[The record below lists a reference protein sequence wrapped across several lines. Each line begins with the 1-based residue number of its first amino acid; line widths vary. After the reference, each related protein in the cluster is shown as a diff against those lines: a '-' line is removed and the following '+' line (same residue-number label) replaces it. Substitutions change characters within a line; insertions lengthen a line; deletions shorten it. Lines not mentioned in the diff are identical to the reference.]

1 MEDTLYLDYA
11 ESAVRG
17 ADLTLSLSDIAGWKS
32 ASLQL
37 EGSYV
42 NRYENLKDNADYVD
56 RLTTN
61 NLDMYAVGGNFNW
74 NGLDVRAEYV
84 TKTKDLPEISSAT
97 EVDGNAILAEVGYAT
112 GNFSALGTFRRLEHM
127 NTMLTLQGQGAGNT
141 LNYLPALTR
150 QYTYMLAN
158 LEPYQ
163 VNAEGETAGQFDVY
177 YSLRPA
183 QTVLVIGISMQ
194 ISRQLIRI
202 KILQENLVCYG
213 VTSMLM

>member
-1 MEDTLYLDYA
+1 M
-11 ESAVRG
+11 
-17 ADLTLSLSDIAGWKS
+17 
-32 ASLQL
+32 
-37 EGSYV
+37 
-42 NRYENLKDNADYVD
+42 
-56 RLTTN
+56 
-61 NLDMYAVGGNFNW
+61 
-74 NGLDVRAEYV
+74 
-84 TKTKDLPEISSAT
+84 
-97 EVDGNAILAEVGYAT
+97 DGNAILAEVGYAT

-163 VNAEGETAGQFDVY
+163 VNAEVKLPD
-177 YSLRPA
+177 SLMFITLCA
-183 QTVLVIGISMQ
+183 QLQTVLVIGISMQ

-202 KILQENLVCYG
+202 KISQENLVCYG

>member
-1 MEDTLYLDYA
+1 MVML
-11 ESAVRG
+11 
-17 ADLTLSLSDIAGWKS
+17 
-32 ASLQL
+32 
-37 EGSYV
+37 
-42 NRYENLKDNADYVD
+42 
-56 RLTTN
+56 
-61 NLDMYAVGGNFNW
+61 FF
-74 NGLDVRAEYV
+74 
-84 TKTKDLPEISSAT
+84 
-97 EVDGNAILAEVGYAT
+97 AEVGYAT

-127 NTMLTLQGQGAGNT
+127 NTMLTLQGQGSGNT

-150 QYTYMLAN
+150 QYTYMRAN

-183 QTVLVIGISMQ
+183 SNRSLVIGISMQ

-202 KILQENLVCYG
+202 KISQENLVCYG